1 MLEPKKSRMVC
12 PKCKFEIGIKEHFN
26 HTLYCHMCGTEMEE
40 TN

>member
-1 MLEPKKSRMVC
+1 LESRKGRTVC
-12 PKCKFEIGIKEHFN
+12 PKCNFEIDIKEHLN